1 MNLDNN
7 TIVCGCFKVT
17 IGDLKE
23 AINNGAKTF
32 EEIQEKTSV
41 AKGCKKCTDNVKG
54 LIDILTEAK

>member
-1 MNLDNN
+1 M
-7 TIVCGCFKVT
+7 IICGCFKVT

-32 EEIQEKTSV
+32 EEIQKKTSV
-41 AKGCKKCTDNVKG
+41 AKGCKKCTDNVKD

>member
-1 MNLDNN
+1 MNLGNN

-17 IGDLKE
+17 IGDLKK

-41 AKGCKKCTDNVKG
+41 AKGCEKCTDSVKE
-54 LIDILTEAK
+54 LVDSMIKNK